1 MVEDTENFQKNLNLS
16 QSFKN
21 SSKKGISTM
30 LFWTNVELFI
40 IIIII
45 MIIISIIFIII
56 IIIIVIIIIIIII
69 INRELKQT
77 TTTTTTKT
85 LPNKRFNEQNNG
97 CARAL

>member
-56 IIIIVIIIIIIII
+56 IIIIIIVIIIII